1 MKIRNYKALGLIA
14 ITILFI
20 ALTFVMTYPLF
31 FTVNKSIAG
40 FSSTD
45 EPSVWYF
52 WWLKYAHTNNIN
64 HGDCQYISYPFGQD
78 YAVFDQL
85 YPLWS
90 GFKRV
95 MAITTNHC
103 SAYNIEVILSFIL
116 SGLFMYGLM
125 RFISGCSG
133 VAVFS
138 GILYV
143 FSPYHFARAWQHIGL
158 THIQWIPLYVYALLK
173 MKKDLNLRTTIFL
186 SLALFLV
193 ASFDYYYLYFML
205 LVTVFFWIYCL
216 IADIKNSKKLTLH
229 IILSMVLTGSVMAI
243 ILWPFIKTRVL
254 APQAKA
260 VSVWSLHRP
269 FEDLFSQSARPLSY
283 LLPSPEHPL
292 LGSMAKGFLG
302 TDMYGMSLTEHA
314 LYLGWIPLILAFVAF
329 RRWRKNRKS
338 RITEKEDFRIGFFV
352 FLAAAAWLFSQP
364 PWWDLFGF
372 KLYMPSFF
380 LYKILPMFRAYC
392 RFGIVVMLAVA
403 VLAGFGLKF
412 ILERFKS
419 QKTKLAVTALFCGLV
434 LFEFWNWPPYK
445 VIDLS
450 RVPAVYYWIKEQPK
464 DIVIADYPLDADSPS
479 ELYKFF
485 QTAHEKKII
494 NGTIPGTYA
503 NKVAQEIRWLSEH
516 RTASIL
522 KWMGVK
528 YVIVHKDDYL
538 KTDLVKDKEDL
549 EKIPKN
555 PSLKF
560 VKSFPPQ
567 ECPDPGL
574 MCVQKTG
581 PVDVYEV
588 TAEAMAPQ
596 TIKQGKNQ
604 GHPYQLKKK

>member
-14 ITILFI
+14 ITILFVV
-20 ALTFVMTYPLF
+20 LTFAMTYPLF

-40 FSSTD
+40 FASTD

-64 HGDCQYISYPFGQD
+64 HGDCRYISYPFGQD
-78 YAVFDQL
+78 YAVLDQL

-95 MAITTNHC
+95 MAITTNQC
-103 SAYNIEVILSFIL
+103 FAYNSEVILSFIL
-116 SGLFMYGLM
+116 SGLCMYGLM
-125 RFISGCSG
+125 RFISGNFR

-138 GILYV
+138 GIIYA

-173 MKKDLNLRTTIFL
+173 MKKDVNLRTTIFL

-205 LVTVFFWIYCL
+205 LVTVFFWMYCL
-216 IADIKNSKKLTLH
+216 IADKKNSKKLTLR
-229 IILSMVLTGSVMAI
+229 IILSMALTGSVMAI

-260 VSVWSLHRP
+260 VSVWSLRRP

-283 LLPSPEHPL
+283 LLPSPEHPF
-292 LGSMAKGFLG
+292 LGGLAKGFVG
-302 TDMYGMSLTEHA
+302 TDIYGMSLTEHA
-314 LYLGWIPLILAFVAF
+314 LYLGWVPLVLAFVAF
-329 RRWRKNRKS
+329 RRWSRNRKKLTTS
-338 RITEKEDFRIGFFV
+338 REPQITDKKGFYIGFFV
-352 FLAAAAWLFSQP
+352 FLAVMAWFFSQP
-364 PWWDLFGF
+364 PWWNIFGF

-403 VLAGFGLKF
+403 VLAGFGLNF

-419 QKTKLAVTALFCGLV
+419 QKTKLALTALFCGLV

-450 RVPAVYYWIKEQPK
+450 KVPAVYYWLKEQPQVE
-464 DIVIADYPLDADSPS
+464 VIAEYPLDADSPN
-479 ELYKFF
+479 ELFKFF
-485 QTAHEKKII
+485 QTVHEKKII

-503 NKVAQEIRWLSEH
+503 NKVAQTIRKLSEYD
-516 RTASIL
+516 TVKTL

-528 YVIVHKDDYL
+528 YVLVHKDDYL
-538 KTDLVKDKEDL
+538 KTDLVEDR
-549 EKIPKN
+549 EDMERIPQN
-555 PSLKF
+555 QGLKF

-567 ECPDPGL
+567 ECSRKGV
-574 MCVQKTG
+574 MCIQATG
-581 PVDVYEV
+581 QIDVYEIV
-588 TAEAMAPQ
+588 APALEPN
-596 TIKQGKNQ
+596 I
-604 GHPYQLKKK
+604 